1 MGFFYDNCDYLLLGV
16 FGTGTTEV
24 DCMTWETMKITA
36 NATKDAFL
44 ISLNDYIIAASPC
57 VHGEDCESTFI
68 EKIYI
73 DFYQGCYIEFLKKY
87 LVFWNMMM
95 CEENKTTGV
104 QTVFTDVPTIDGSL
118 VTIEYEVDYGDGGFN
133 MSIAEEYQ
141 TMEAQFMC
149 CIQNIMVLLMNET
162 FEGSTMSDFNQI
174 T

>member
-57 VHGEDCESTFI
+57 VHDEDCESTFI

-133 MSIAEEYQ
+133 MLIAEEYQ